1 MMDALVS
8 IACGISIVAFAWHGA
23 ALIWTQ
29 TMAADFA
36 RYGLTRH
43 RAIVGAL
50 HLVGSAG
57 LLLGLW
63 SRPILPL
70 AAGGLALLMLI
81 AIGFRM
87 QVRDPLR
94 TIVPAIAFCALNV
107 FVVTA
112 TR

>member
-1 MMDALVS
+1 MMYVLVS

-29 TMAADFA
+29 AMAADFA
-36 RYGLTRH
+36 RYGLTRQ
-43 RAIVGAL
+43 RTLVGAL
-50 HLVGSAG
+50 HLAGSAG

-63 SRPILPL
+63 FRPLLPF

-94 TIVPAIAFCALNV
+94 TIVPAVAFCALNL